1 MRHENRWG
9 ISATD
14 KKAKAWWKWTRAP
27 PTKHLYLL
35 EIFIIFVAKAYAFPL
50 SLYHMTLPRMFV
62 CMLLFFFV
70 ELLCFLSFAFSGK
83 FVFFFARSLVL
94 HINWMRSIFTSAVQL
109 IVSYVYLY
117 EYLVVLCAWHIIRII
132 RKYNRGCICTVPCG
146 CFLA

>member
-1 MRHENRWG
+1 MRNKCDRQEGESLMKMNKITTNQTSLSSWNIYYFRCQSVC
-9 ISATD
+9 IS
-14 KKAKAWWKWTRAP
+14 
-27 PTKHLYLL
+27 
-35 EIFIIFVAKAYAFPL
+35 IITLSYDFTAYV
-50 SLYHMTLPRMFV
+50 RV

-117 EYLVVLCAWHIIRII
+117 EYVVVLCAWHIIRII